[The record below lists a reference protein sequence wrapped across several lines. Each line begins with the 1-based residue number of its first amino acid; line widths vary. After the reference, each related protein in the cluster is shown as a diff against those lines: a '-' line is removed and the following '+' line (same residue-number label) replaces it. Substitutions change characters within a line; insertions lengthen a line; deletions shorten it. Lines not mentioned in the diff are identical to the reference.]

1 MNMSIR
7 NFNFSTSKNNT
18 PNRAQKLYGKNR
30 DYGYYYDNLSL
41 YCADNDINLS
51 LTTDKDFDNHVR
63 VISDFGNNTI
73 DKFYFWID

>member
-1 MNMSIR
+1 MDVKD
-7 NFNFSTSKNNT
+7 FNFSTSGANA
-18 PNRAQKLYGKNR
+18 PEYAQVLHGKNR
-30 DYGYYYDNLSL
+30 DYGYYYDNLCL

-63 VISDFGNNTI
+63 VISDFGNNKM